1 MMNLRNRIILLA
13 ALLAAAATSGWLAY
27 SHLSS
32 TPIRC
37 TGDVEWTIGKNRFV
51 GTVSWRMQHREG
63 STVINGKLFG
73 QTVTEVNRTI
83 YFHYS
88 DHENARVLNNN
99 RIVKT
104 FADNADEADI
114 NATLPGFYRTPGREL
129 SLMIDE
135 YRGPGFL
142 PRQTSLR
149 FTVVKTRRKN
159 RSHTLDRMH
168 SQISLFPLQLPLHGE
183 QEINMLYIFDLG
195 NVIVDIDFN
204 RVLGAW
210 SDFSRVPLA
219 TLKQN
224 FAMGETF
231 HQHERGEISD
241 EAFAERFCQEMGL
254 SLSYEQFSHGWQAV
268 FVAVRPEVIDIMH
281 KLREQGHRVVVLSNT
296 NRLHTTFW
304 PEEYP
309 EVKAAAD
316 KIYLSQEMGMRKPE
330 ARIYQ
335 AVLQAEGFTAA
346 DAVFFDD
353 NADNIEGANQ
363 LGITS
368 ILVTGKETIPDYFA
382 KQLC

>member
-1 MMNLRNRIILLA
+1 
-13 ALLAAAATSGWLAY
+13 
-27 SHLSS
+27 
-32 TPIRC
+32 
-37 TGDVEWTIGKNRFV
+37 
-51 GTVSWRMQHREG
+51 
-63 STVINGKLFG
+63 
-73 QTVTEVNRTI
+73 
-83 YFHYS
+83 
-88 DHENARVLNNN
+88 
-99 RIVKT
+99 
-104 FADNADEADI
+104 
-114 NATLPGFYRTPGREL
+114 
-129 SLMIDE
+129 
-135 YRGPGFL
+135 
-142 PRQTSLR
+142 
-149 FTVVKTRRKN
+149 
-159 RSHTLDRMH
+159 
-168 SQISLFPLQLPLHGE
+168 
-183 QEINMLYIFDLG
+183 MLYIFDLR

-224 FAMGETF
+224 FAMGEAF

-241 EAFAERFCQEMGL
+241 EAFAEAMCHEMDL
-254 SLSYEQFSHGWQAV
+254 PLSYEQFSHGWQAV
-268 FVAVRPEVIDIMH
+268 FVAIRPDVVDIMH

-309 EVKAAAD
+309 EIRAAAD

-335 AVLQAEGFTAA
+335 AVLHAEGFSAA

-368 ILVTGKETIPDYFA
+368 ILVTGKETIPNYFA
-382 KQLC
+382 KQVC